1 MSEIGLGLAALG
13 RPAYIN
19 LGHADDLGEDRS
31 PDGLRA
37 QTHTVL
43 DHAYAAGVRYFDAAR
58 SYGLAE
64 EFLGGWLR
72 ERDPDGVFIASKWG
86 YTYTAGWR
94 IDVEDHEI
102 KDLTAGQLR
111 RQLAETREHLGS
123 WLRLY
128 QIHSATIESGV
139 LEDAEVLGEL
149 AALRETGV
157 QIGLTAT
164 GTRQSDTIDASIAT
178 GAFDA
183 VQATWNLHERTAGD
197 ALARANAAG
206 MRVIVKEAVANGRL
220 TDRAAPPALAAV
232 GARARGGRR
241 CRRAGRRARTAVV
254 RRRPQRRVDG
264 RDARQ
269 QPRGPGHRPRP
280 GRARRAR
287 GARRPLLGDPL
298 SAQLEL
304 GSRSIPS
311 EKRRSTSFSGSSG
324 SCSWPSA
331 KLPFSSRSDSGP
343 WRMPRAKSGS
353 SCSSG
358 VSGLWSAPSSKPD
371 STCSGLAGRSCG
383 GMRSS
388 AMSMAYPVSSAATRG
403 GVA

>member
-164 GTRQSDTIDASIAT
+164 GTRQSDTIDAAIAT

-197 ALARANAAG
+197 ALARAHAAG

-232 GARARGGRR
+232 AHAHGVGADAVALAAALAQPWSDVVLSGASTAAMLDSNLAAR
-241 CRRAGRRARTAVV
+241 
-254 RRRPQRRVDG
+254 DI
-264 RDARQ
+264 DLD
-269 QPRGPGHRPRP
+269 PG
-280 GRARRAR
+280 ALA
-287 GARRPLLGDPL
+287 
-298 SAQLEL
+298 EL
-304 GSRSIPS
+304 AEPADRYW
-311 EKRRSTSFSGSSG
+311 ETR
-324 SCSWPSA
+324 
-331 KLPFSSRSDSGP
+331 
-343 WRMPRAKSGS
+343 
-353 SCSSG
+353 
-358 VSGLWSAPSSKPD
+358 SGLSWN
-371 STCSGLAGRSCG
+371 
-383 GMRSS
+383 
-388 AMSMAYPVSSAATRG
+388 
-403 GVA
+403 

>member
-19 LGHADDLGEDRS
+19 LGHAQDLGEDRS

-37 QTHTVL
+37 QTHAVL

-72 ERDPDGVFIASKWG
+72 ERDPDDVFIASKWG

-164 GTRQSDTIDASIAT
+164 GTGQSDTIDAAIAT

-197 ALARANAAG
+197 ALARAHTAG

-232 GARARGGRR
+232 AHAHGVGADAVALAAALAQPWSDVVLSGASTASMLDSNLAAR
-241 CRRAGRRARTAVV
+241 
-254 RRRPQRRVDG
+254 DI
-264 RDARQ
+264 DLD
-269 QPRGPGHRPRP
+269 PG
-280 GRARRAR
+280 A
-287 GARRPLLGDPL
+287 LGELAEPADRYWKTRSAL
-298 SAQLEL
+298 SW
-304 GSRSIPS
+304 
-311 EKRRSTSFSGSSG
+311 T
-324 SCSWPSA
+324 
-331 KLPFSSRSDSGP
+331 
-343 WRMPRAKSGS
+343 
-353 SCSSG
+353 
-358 VSGLWSAPSSKPD
+358 
-371 STCSGLAGRSCG
+371 
-383 GMRSS
+383 
-388 AMSMAYPVSSAATRG
+388 
-403 GVA
+403 

>member
-164 GTRQSDTIDASIAT
+164 GTRQADTIDAAIAT

-197 ALARANAAG
+197 ALARAHAAG

-232 GARARGGRR
+232 AHAHGVGADAVALAAALAQPWSDVVLSGASTAAMLDSNLAAR
-241 CRRAGRRARTAVV
+241 
-254 RRRPQRRVDG
+254 DI
-264 RDARQ
+264 DLD
-269 QPRGPGHRPRP
+269 PGALAELAEPADRYWETRS
-280 GRARRAR
+280 A
-287 GARRPLLGDPL
+287 L
-298 SAQLEL
+298 S
-304 GSRSIPS
+304 
-311 EKRRSTSFSGSSG
+311 
-324 SCSWPSA
+324 WN
-331 KLPFSSRSDSGP
+331 
-343 WRMPRAKSGS
+343 
-353 SCSSG
+353 
-358 VSGLWSAPSSKPD
+358 
-371 STCSGLAGRSCG
+371 
-383 GMRSS
+383 
-388 AMSMAYPVSSAATRG
+388 
-403 GVA
+403 